1 MVAFLAY
8 PKPLI
13 EKTKDVVLTFI
24 VPSHDGCNLNCSYC
38 YIKQRNEVL
47 GSHSTLSPSAYAEFI
62 SGIAERRKIGCISLQ
77 GEEPLLPESM
87 LYTKAILSISQKLNI
102 PTAIVTNGTHLG
114 EVAKTLARYKNLEEL
129 TVSLDA
135 ADAKTHD
142 KLRGRDGTFELTING
157 LKKSMSIVSL
167 SKIVS
172 VNSVLFPG
180 NTERLIGIPKLLQ
193 ELGIHQWFVTPAI
206 KIGDNFS
213 GGPVSSW
220 DELMLDLGLLYKVAS
235 KYGINMIVED
245 EYDYYRKYRQEAPP
259 TIPFRFRN
267 LDHPEGVLRLLPD
280 GSCEAGHELLRKYR
294 REAPQ
299 WIPGLEHPDSFYTM
313 VMSRFREVNN
323 SIR

>member
-1 MVAFLAY
+1 MVAILAY
-8 PKPLI
+8 PKPLV
-13 EKTKDVVLTFI
+13 EKTKDVVLTFV
-24 VPSHDGCNLNCSYC
+24 VPSHEGCNLNCSYC

-47 GSHSTLSPSAYAEFI
+47 DRHPTLLPNDYAKFI

-87 LYTKAILSISQKLNI
+87 PYTKAILSISQKLNI
-102 PTAIVTNGTHLG
+102 PTAIVTNGTHLAT
-114 EVAKTLARYKNLEEL
+114 VTKTLARYKNLEEL

-142 KLRGRDGTFELTING
+142 KLRGRNGAFKLAING
-157 LKKSMSIVSL
+157 IKKSMSIVSL

-180 NTERLIGIPKLLQ
+180 NTERLIGIPELLQ

-206 KIGDNFS
+206 KIGDNYF

-220 DELMLDLGLLYKVAS
+220 DELMLDLELLYNMSS

-245 EYDYYRKYRQEAPP
+245 EYDYYRKYRQKSPP
-259 TIPFRFRN
+259 TIPLRFRN

-280 GSCEAGHELLRKYR
+280 GTCEAGHELLRKYR
-294 REAPQ
+294 REAPR
-299 WIPGLEHPDSFYTM
+299 WIPGIEHPDSFYTM
-313 VMSRFREVNN
+313 VMSCFREVNN

>member
-8 PKPLI
+8 PKPLV
-13 EKTKDVVLTFI
+13 EKTKDVVLTFV
-24 VPSHDGCNLNCSYC
+24 VPSHEGCNLNCSYC
-38 YIKQRNEVL
+38 YIKQRNEVF
-47 GSHSTLSPSAYAEFI
+47 GNHSTLLPSAYVEFI
-62 SGIAERRKIGCISLQ
+62 SGIADKRKIGCISLQ

-87 LYTKAILSISQKLNI
+87 PYTKAILSISQKLNI
-102 PTAIVTNGTHLG
+102 PTAIVTNGTHLA
-114 EVAKTLARYKNLEEL
+114 EVTKTLARYKNLEEL

-142 KLRGRDGTFELTING
+142 KLRGKDGTFELAING

-180 NTERLIGIPKLLQ
+180 NTERLIGIPELLQ
-193 ELGIHQWFVTPAI
+193 ALGIYQWFVTPAI
-206 KIGDNFS
+206 KIGETSF

-220 DELMLDLGLLYKVAS
+220 DELMIDLELLYNVSS

-245 EYDYYRKYRQEAPP
+245 EYDCYRNYRQEFPP
-259 TIPFRFRN
+259 TIPLRFRN

-294 REAPQ
+294 REAPR
-299 WIPGLEHPDSFYTM
+299 WMPGIEHPDSFYTM